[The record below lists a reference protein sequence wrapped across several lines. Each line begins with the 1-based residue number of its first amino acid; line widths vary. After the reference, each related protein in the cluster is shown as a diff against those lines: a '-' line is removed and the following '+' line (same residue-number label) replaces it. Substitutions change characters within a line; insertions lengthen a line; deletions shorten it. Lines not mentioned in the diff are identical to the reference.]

1 MDYILL
7 DICEK
12 YGMNPITEF
21 DPLPDE
27 TKIQMI
33 AKWHLDRE
41 HMARQPAPQ
50 FKL

>member
-12 YGMNPITEF
+12 YGLNPITEF

-27 TKIQMI
+27 VKIQMI
-33 AKWHLDRE
+33 AKWRIDRAE
-41 HMARQPAPQ
+41 KAKQPQ
-50 FKL
+50 FRL